1 MTNATEAF
9 SPIREPSIVYD
20 DHGLVVVA
28 KPAGMHCAPC
38 SEEGTLA
45 AWLFGLRPELASVR
59 GHGPGEGGLIHRL
72 DAATSGLVAFAADD
86 EAFVAVREAS
96 RSLRFEKRYLALA
109 RPGGFGLAGSRP
121 LLLAPPGMGEK
132 AWRTLLGAAAP
143 GARRADPDDSLV
155 KVTAIA
161 SRLAG
166 LSVRGRF
173 RPFGPG
179 GARVAC
185 AAPDLDLASGKA
197 WGKDAYESLVLS
209 AEATDGDVFVE
220 LSLRR
225 GFRHQLRAH
234 MAWLGLAL
242 VGDETYGEGE
252 YQGGDGGDDPGRD
265 PSVASPGAL
274 GLRLRAHRLLL
285 PSPRDDSALDIRLP
299 ALR

>member
-1 MTNATEAF
+1 MTNATEIF
-9 SPIREPSIVYD
+9 SLIREPSIVYE
-20 DHGLVVVA
+20 DHGLIVLA
-28 KPAGMHCAPC
+28 KPAGMHCAPATQA
-38 SEEGTLA
+38 GTLS
-45 AWLFGLRPELASVR
+45 AWLYERRPELALVR

-86 EAFVAVREAS
+86 AAFAATREAT

-121 LLLAPPGMGEK
+121 ILLAPPGMDEK
-132 AWRTLLGAAAP
+132 AWRALLVAAAP
-143 GARRADPDDSLV
+143 GARYADPDAYRA
-155 KVTAIA
+155 KVAAIA
-161 SRLAG
+161 ARLVG
-166 LSVRGRF
+166 LSVRGCF

-185 AAPDLDLASGKA
+185 AAPGRDLAAGKA
-197 WGKDAYESLVLS
+197 WGKETYESLVLS
-209 AEATDGDVFVE
+209 AQPEGGDVLVE

-242 VGDETYGEGE
+242 VGDENYGEGD
-252 YQGGDGGDDPGRD
+252 DGYSDDSSGSANAPR
-265 PSVASPGAL
+265 
-274 GLRLRAHRLLL
+274 GLCLRAHRLLL
-285 PSPRDDSALDIRLP
+285 PSPRDGSALDIRLP